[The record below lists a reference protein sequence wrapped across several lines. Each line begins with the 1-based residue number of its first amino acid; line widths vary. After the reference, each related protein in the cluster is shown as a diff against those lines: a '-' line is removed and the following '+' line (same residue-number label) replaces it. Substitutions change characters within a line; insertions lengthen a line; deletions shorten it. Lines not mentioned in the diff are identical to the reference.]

1 MLSDRRNW
9 NRIETELQSLR
20 PNYKVCVLFLFLELS
35 LCSSVHSDYKVVVS
49 FLFLDILFC
58 SRDHIPHQTEANC
71 NVQAGGA
78 IYKLGKRS
86 KRNNKNNFLACFAL
100 RWAPALKI
108 PWNFNHGHVE
118 FGPLGWRMENRSEN
132 KTEHETRG
140 KTKNTSPN
148 NKTTTNTRTKTIVH
162 IHESLGYRECI
173 VCFYRTPAIVFIDID
188 TV

>member
-1 MLSDRRNW
+1 MLSDKTNC

-78 IYKLGKRS
+78 I
-86 KRNNKNNFLACFAL
+86 FLSSGSAASETMNMIFLRAFAL
-100 RWAPALKI
+100 R
-108 PWNFNHGHVE
+108 
-118 FGPLGWRMENRSEN
+118 
-132 KTEHETRG
+132 
-140 KTKNTSPN
+140 
-148 NKTTTNTRTKTIVH
+148 
-162 IHESLGYRECI
+162 
-173 VCFYRTPAIVFIDID
+173 
-188 TV
+188 